1 MANSSSND
9 PFRVPGP
16 HTGLGASVLGKQIL
30 TVTLDLSVSSGDE
43 PVAMQEIQETLVPS
57 LGREGPLKDSMA
69 THSSI
74 LVHSPIPG
82 TEEPGGLQSIGS
94 HRVGHN

>member
-1 MANSSSND
+1 MAGSSSNG

-16 HTGLGASVLGKQIL
+16 HRGLGASVPGKQIL

-43 PVAMQEIQETLVPS
+43 PAAMQEIQEMLAPS
-57 LGREGPLKDSMA
+57 LGQEDPLKERMA

-74 LVHSPIPG
+74 LVHSPIQW

>member
-16 HTGLGASVLGKQIL
+16 HKGLGASVLGKQIL

-69 THSSI
+69 THSSV
-74 LVHSPIPG
+74 LAWRMPG
-82 TEEPGGLQSIGS
+82 MGEPGGLPSLGS
-94 HRVGHN
+94 HRVGHD